1 MSDVTAKVG
10 LGTSLEKQGKLDQ
23 AEVLFRE
30 ALAEIQ
36 DDDPRRA
43 DILAAIGGVLLG
55 QSRFSEAEEFFAK
68 AFAALPPSDPH
79 RKIVL
84 VGLAAANVNQGKDG
98 DAESYYRQALAVSD
112 SGANVGG
119 STLGA
124 SVAATARHTSDAQLG
139 ASLLQTLPSLVRDDL
154 IETQVCLQNQC
165 WNAFGAMARRTVHS
179 ICANLGCARGDLK
192 EQIDDLAANHKLNA
206 DESRTAHEI
215 RTLGRNG
222 AHPEW
227 EPVTEQMATIG
238 WGLLV
243 WLCKRIFE
251 QPPAS
256 PNWSSTT
263 GRRYRLGNDHHNNP

>member
-10 LGTSLEKQGKLDQ
+10 LAASLEKQGKFEE
-23 AEVLFRE
+23 AEAMFRE
-30 ALAEIQ
+30 ALAEIHN
-36 DDDPRRA
+36 DDPRRA
-43 DILAAIGGVLLG
+43 DVLAAIGGVLLE
-55 QSRFSEAEEFFAK
+55 QRRFTEAEEYFGK
-68 AFAALPPSDPH
+68 ALAMLPPSDRH
-79 RKIVL
+79 RKTVL
-84 VGLAAANVNQGKDG
+84 VGLAAACVNQGKDS
-98 DAESYYRQALAVSD
+98 DAETYYRQALAVSD
-112 SGANVGG
+112 NGVNVRE
-119 STLGA
+119 STITT
-124 SVAATARHTSDAQLG
+124 SVAATSDEQVS
-139 ASLLQTLPSLVRDDL
+139 ASLLQALPSLVRDDL

-179 ICANLGCARGDLK
+179 ICADLGCGNGDLYA
-192 EQIDDLAANHKLNA
+192 QIEDLAANHKLNS
-206 DESRTAHEI
+206 DECRTAHEI

-243 WLCKRIFE
+243 WLCKHVYE

-263 GRRYRLGNDHHNNP
+263 GRRYRLGNGPQNP